1 MEMQPMKYSILSL
14 VLIILLGMTGC
25 SKKEKSGRDPL
36 RIAVR
41 TGKISERTFQ
51 ESVSTQGV
59 VEPVVHAALSALVPG
74 RLEELNAEE
83 GDPVKKGTPL
93 FRSDRKNLENACRLA
108 EEALKAARS
117 RNRTRI
123 ADLKLAGFSLEKAKL
138 DYDRNSNMYK
148 SKIVSSDV
156 YEKMVLAYRRAQI
169 VEEQARA
176 AVSTTEAEISLAET
190 ALAIAKKKLS
200 DSCVHAPFD
209 GVVARKF
216 RQKDEFC
223 NAGTPVLKLE
233 QPGKMR
239 IGAVLNGIYY
249 PAVKTGKTQIEVAFG
264 GKKLVSVPVTICS
277 PCMDPLSRTF
287 EIKADLPPEFAL
299 PSGTLC
305 DVRVILNERRAPAL
319 PEEALLFRQ
328 NGKFAAFAVRSG
340 LAEEIPLIP
349 GITRDGYTEIRN
361 AEKLRD
367 RDFIVSGQYFVNPG
381 TPVSVNSK

>member
-1 MEMQPMKYSILSL
+1 MKLLIFTSFL
-14 VLIILLGMTGC
+14 VFLLGLTGC
-25 SKKEKSGRDPL
+25 FEKGKDDRQAVKT
-36 RIAVR
+36 AVR
-41 TGKISERTFQ
+41 TEKISERNFQ

-74 RLEELNAEE
+74 RLEELNVEE
-83 GDPVKKGTPL
+83 GDAVKKGTLL

-117 RNRTRI
+117 RNRTRT
-123 ADLKLAGFSLEKAKL
+123 ADLKLAGFSLEKAKR
-138 DYDRNSNMYK
+138 DHDRNLAMYK

-156 YEKMVLAYRRAQI
+156 YEKMVLAWQRAQI
-169 VEEQARA
+169 EQEQARA

-200 DSCVHAPFD
+200 DSGVTAPFD
-209 GVVARKF
+209 GVVSRKY
-216 RQKDEFC
+216 RQENEFC

-239 IGAVLNGIYY
+239 ICAVLNGIYY
-249 PAVKTGKTQIEVAFG
+249 PAVKTGKTQIEISFA
-264 GKKLVSVPVTICS
+264 GKKIAAVPVSICS
-277 PCMDPLSRTF
+277 PSMDSLSRTF
-287 EIKADLPPEFAL
+287 EIKADLPSECAL

-305 DVRVILNERRAPAL
+305 EVRVILNERRAGAL

-328 NGKFAAFAVRSG
+328 NGRFAAFAVKAG
-340 LAEEIPLIP
+340 KAEEISLIP
-349 GITRDGYTEIRN
+349 GITQEGYTEIRN

-367 RDFIVSGQYFVNPG
+367 CDFIVSGQYFVNPG
-381 TPVSVNSK
+381 TPVQVTGK

>member
-1 MEMQPMKYSILSL
+1 TE
-14 VLIILLGMTGC
+14 
-25 SKKEKSGRDPL
+25 
-36 RIAVR
+36 
-41 TGKISERTFQ
+41 KISERNFQ
-51 ESVSTQGV
+51 ENVSTQGV
-59 VEPVVHAALSALVPG
+59 VEPVVHAVLSALVPG

-83 GDPVKKGTPL
+83 GDAVKKGTLL

-108 EEALKAARS
+108 EEALKAAQS

-123 ADLKLAGFSLEKAKL
+123 AGLKLAGFSLEKAKR
-138 DYDRNSNMYK
+138 DHDRNLSMYK

-156 YEKMVLAYRRAQI
+156 YEKMVLAYQRAQI
-169 VEEQARA
+169 EQEQARA

-200 DSCVHAPFD
+200 DSCVTAPFD
-209 GVVARKF
+209 GVISKKF
-216 RQKDEFC
+216 RQENEFC

-239 IGAVLNGIYY
+239 ICAVLNGIYY
-249 PAVKTGKTQIEVAFG
+249 PAVKTGKTQIEISFA
-264 GKKLVSVPVTICS
+264 GKKVAVVPVSICS
-277 PCMDPLSRTF
+277 PSMDSLSRTF
-287 EIKADLPPEFAL
+287 EIKADLPPEAAL

-328 NGKFAAFAVRSG
+328 NGRFAAFAVKEG
-340 LAEEIPLIP
+340 KAEEIPLVP
-349 GITRDGYTEIRN
+349 GITRDGFTEIRN

-381 TPVSVNSK
+381 TPVQMNPK

>member
-1 MEMQPMKYSILSL
+1 MKL
-14 VLIILLGMTGC
+14 LIFISFLILLTGMTGC
-25 SKKEKSGRDPL
+25 SKNGKDDRQAVK
-36 RIAVR
+36 ITVR
-41 TGKISERTFQ
+41 TEKISERNFQ

-59 VEPVVHAALSALVPG
+59 VEPVVHAVLSALVPG
-74 RLEELNAEE
+74 RLEELNVEE
-83 GDPVKKGTPL
+83 GDAVKKGTLL

-108 EEALKAARS
+108 EEALKAAQS

-123 ADLKLAGFSLEKAKL
+123 ASLKLAGFSLEKAKR
-138 DYDRNSNMYK
+138 DYDRNLSMYK

-156 YEKMVLAYRRAQI
+156 YEKMVLAYQRAQI
-169 VEEQARA
+169 EQEQART

-200 DSCVHAPFD
+200 DSCVTAPFD
-209 GVVARKF
+209 GVISKKF
-216 RQKDEFC
+216 RQKNEFC

-239 IGAVLNGIYY
+239 ICAVLNGIYY
-249 PAVKTGKTQIEVAFG
+249 SAVKTGKTQVGISFA
-264 GKKLVSVPVTICS
+264 GKKVAVVPVSICS
-277 PCMDPLSRTF
+277 PSMDALSRTF
-287 EIKADLPPEFAL
+287 EIKADLPSEAML

-305 DVRVILNERRAPAL
+305 DVRVILNKRRAPAL

-328 NGKFAAFAVRSG
+328 NGKFAAFAVKEG
-340 LAEEIPLIP
+340 KAEEISLVP
-349 GITRDGYTEIRN
+349 GITRDGFTEIRN

-381 TPVSVNSK
+381 TPVQVKAK

>member
-1 MEMQPMKYSILSL
+1 MKLLILAL
-14 VLIILLGMTGC
+14 FAILLTGMTGC
-25 SKKEKSGRDPL
+25 SKKGKDDRL
-36 RIAVR
+36 AVKIAVR
-41 TGKISERTFQ
+41 TEKISERNFQ

-83 GDPVKKGTPL
+83 GDAVKKGTLL

-108 EEALKAARS
+108 EEALKAAQS

-123 ADLKLAGFSLEKAKL
+123 ASLKLAGFSLEKAKR
-138 DYDRNSNMYK
+138 DHDRNLAMYK

-156 YEKMVLAYRRAQI
+156 YEKMVLAWQRAQI
-169 VEEQARA
+169 EQEQARA

-200 DSCVHAPFD
+200 DSCVTAPFD
-209 GVVARKF
+209 GVVSRKF
-216 RQKDEFC
+216 RQKNEFC

-239 IGAVLNGIYY
+239 ICAVLNGIYF
-249 PAVKTGKTQIEVAFG
+249 PAVKTGKTQIEVSFA
-264 GKKLVSVPVTICS
+264 GKRIAVVPVSVCS
-277 PCMDPLSRTF
+277 PSMDALSRTF
-287 EIKADLPPEFAL
+287 EIKGELPSEAAL

-305 DVRVILNERRAPAL
+305 KVRVILNERRAGAL

-328 NGKFAAFAVRSG
+328 DGRFAAFAVKEG
-340 LAEEIPLIP
+340 KAEEISLIP
-349 GITRDGYTEIRN
+349 GITRDGFTEIRN

-381 TPVSVNSK
+381 TPVQVKSR